1 MRYLFSILLILLVSA
16 CTQKKKNVTKWPY
29 GVNYEIFVMAFAD
42 GNGDGKGDFKGL
54 TSKLDYLE
62 ELGVGGLWLMP
73 IMPSDSYHKYHVIDY
88 KNIDP
93 DYGTIQDFKTFMAE
107 AHKRNIKVIIDYV
120 INHSGNNHP
129 WFLESKKGPSNPL
142 RDYYVWAKK
151 DSIQDQLKKK
161 TTHFDSDNINQWHA
175 ADGDTIGDHY
185 YGYFNGLCPDLNLDN
200 PKVKAEIIDIAK
212 FWLTEMQ
219 VDGFRLDAARHV
231 FPVERDPENHAFWV
245 WFKDEMQKIKPDVY
259 LVGEVWQEAEKVGP
273 YLKGLPALF
282 NFDMGYEITKTVN
295 TQADS
300 NGLVKK
306 YKKIND
312 FYKTITPDFIDA
324 TFIKNHDQ
332 TRILSELRGDQNKM
346 KVAAGI
352 LFTLPGTPYI
362 YYGEEI
368 GMLGT
373 KPDPQ
378 IREPFIWDTGK
389 SSPVQTSWEESIH
402 STDKTVVPAIRQKS
416 EPNSLLNFYK
426 KWIAYRNSSE
436 ALTYGDLELSL
447 YSNPSVISFIRKK
460 GDQRVLVM
468 HNLTHR
474 EIIVDFNSLSGFR
487 ELDFYHGQVAI
498 KNGAVF
504 LQGYSSVVLK

>member
-1 MRYLFSILLILLVSA
+1 MRSIFLLLIFLFVIG
-16 CTQKKKNVTKWPY
+16 CTEKKQNTAQWPH

-54 TSKLDYLE
+54 TSKLDYIQS
-62 ELGVGGLWLMP
+62 LGVGGLWLMP

-88 KNIDP
+88 RGIDP
-93 DYGTIQDFKTFMAE
+93 DYGTIEDFKTFMAE

-129 WFLESKKGPSNPL
+129 WFLESKKGSDNPY

-151 DSIQDQLKKK
+151 DSIRDQLKKK
-161 TTHFDSDNINQWHA
+161 TTHFDSDNISQWHA
-175 ADGDTIGDHY
+175 ANGDTTGEHF
-185 YGYFNGLCPDLNLDN
+185 YGYFNDLCPDLNLDN
-200 PKVKAEIIDIAK
+200 PKVKAEVIDIAK
-212 FWLTEMQ
+212 FWLNEMK

-231 FPVERDPENHAFWV
+231 FPVERDPDNHAFWV
-245 WFKDEMQKIKPDVY
+245 WFKEEMIKIKPDVY

-282 NFDMGYEITKTVN
+282 NFDMGYAITNTVKM
-295 TQADS
+295 QADS

-306 YKKIND
+306 YKEIND
-312 FYKTITPDFIDA
+312 YYRSITPNFIDA

-332 TRILSELRGDQNKM
+332 TRILSELNGDQNKM

-378 IREPFIWDTGK
+378 IREPFIWDEDKK
-389 SSPVQTSWEESIH
+389 SSAQTAWEEPVH
-402 STDKTVVPAIRQKS
+402 STDKTVVPALVQEKD
-416 EPNSLLNFYK
+416 PNSLLNFYK

-436 ALTYGDLELSL
+436 VLTYGELELSK
-447 YSNPSVISFIRKK
+447 YSDVRVVSLIRKK
-460 GDQRVLVM
+460 GDDRRLAL
-468 HNLTHR
+468 HNVSASEILISISSLDGFKEIDVEFGNVKLNGESLT
-474 EIIVDFNSLSGFR
+474 LPA
-487 ELDFYHGQVAI
+487 YA
-498 KNGAVF
+498 
-504 LQGYSSVVLK
+504 SVVLK